1 MVTRNQAIIV
11 MAGVALAFAPRFEAK
26 VQEFTQAHRTE
37 IQMAMNQLQGK
48 PAIPFAAPD
57 GTPQA
62 EPQAEPMT
70 APGAQ
75 AAYELASFQMQE
87 DVAEQ
92 VKAQVR
98 ANVEQAR
105 ANVAKLR
112 AARAEMRAMT
122 PSIRNASFV
131 RVAGVGPEMAK
142 LQVLVNNDKRMV
154 NIYKLI
160 GKKCPNVPA
169 APGAPSIPA
178 APSVSVEI
186 GSLP

>member
-1 MVTRNQAIIV
+1 MVTRNQALII
-11 MAGVALAFAPRFEAK
+11 MAGVALAFTPSFEAK

-70 APGAQ
+70 APRAQ

-105 ANVAKLR
+105 AN
-112 AARAEMRAMT
+112 
-122 PSIRNASFV
+122 
-131 RVAGVGPEMAK
+131 
-142 LQVLVNNDKRMV
+142 
-154 NIYKLI
+154 
-160 GKKCPNVPA
+160 
-169 APGAPSIPA
+169 
-178 APSVSVEI
+178 
-186 GSLP
+186 